1 MRIAI
6 ITFSDFNTNYGSM
19 LQAFSLKIYLESLG
33 HSVTFIRYREYNTP
47 SVKSV
52 RQKVVN
58 HAKGMVLNTYRLVK
72 RKDILQTQSNFE
84 KFKRTYFHYTP
95 LYASSDEMRH
105 KMETFDCYI
114 CGSDQIWNLN
124 CLGGL
129 RTPYFLDFAPEKSI
143 KFSYAASMGEYH
155 VTSDLQTKISELL
168 NGLNYISVR
177 EADRVAEVQSLTK
190 NEVVNVVDPVFLNSK
205 MEWERWLPNSPIKGE
220 YAVCYF
226 VRRSKFGEKV
236 VEIMSQRYD
245 MPIYNLSDNMIYLR
259 GTSSKYISAGPLEF
273 LSILKNAKYAVG
285 TSFHLAAFSIIFGV
299 PILAIGMESN
309 RSRIQNILDLA
320 GIKEYFV
327 VEEDDYMSR
336 IQSLMSQE
344 LNYKRLNLE
353 ISSSKKFIQNALK
366 KRGK

>member
-19 LQAFSLKIYLESLG
+19 LQAFSLKQYLESLG
-33 HSVTFIRYREYNTP
+33 HSVSFIRYREYSTAQISSSRQRAINY
-47 SVKSV
+47 VKKNILS
-52 RQKVVN
+52 
-58 HAKGMVLNTYRLVK
+58 AYSLIK
-72 RKDILQTQSNFE
+72 RKDILKTKSNFE
-84 KFKRTYFHYTP
+84 KFKHTYFHYTP
-95 LYASSDEMRH
+95 LYASSDEMRN
-105 KMETFDCYI
+105 KMEKFDCYI

-129 RTPYFLDFAPEKSI
+129 RTPYFLDFAPEEGI

-155 VTSDLQTKISELL
+155 ITSDVREKISVLL
-168 NGLNYISVR
+168 NRLDYISVR
-177 EADRVAEVQSLTK
+177 EADRVEEVQNLTK

-205 MEWERWLPNSPIKGE
+205 ANWEQWLPNSPIEGE